1 MGIVSNIERYA
12 LNDGLGVRTTVFLK
26 GCPLRC
32 RWCCNPETQLFHKE
46 LTFFKDECIGCG
58 ACQNACPVK
67 AITVM
72 PIEQQKIL

>member
-1 MGIVSNIERYA
+1 MSYI
-12 LNDGLGVRTTVFLK
+12 FLLDTRK
-26 GCPLRC
+26 
-32 RWCCNPETQLFHKE
+32 
-46 LTFFKDECIGCG
+46 CIGCG